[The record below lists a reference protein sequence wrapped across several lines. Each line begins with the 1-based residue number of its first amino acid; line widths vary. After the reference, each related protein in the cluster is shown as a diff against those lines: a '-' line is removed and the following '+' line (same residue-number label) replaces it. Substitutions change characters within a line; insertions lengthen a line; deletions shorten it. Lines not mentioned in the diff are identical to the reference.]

1 MKRKFVVNEHKYRYE
16 EGAHYSYSIHNNNK
30 KKKEKSESFYFQ
42 GLDWNATLNSRSLY
56 LSQIHYGTVKLFTS
70 HIPAC

>member
-30 KKKEKSESFYFQ
+30 KKTEKSESFFLLPGARLECY
-42 GLDWNATLNSRSLY
+42 
-56 LSQIHYGTVKLFTS
+56 IE
-70 HIPAC
+70 